1 MAMTTLDPARTALV
15 AVHLQNDIVGADG
28 AFAPFF
34 RAEIDR
40 VGTLT
45 TAARLLDAAR
55 AAGVP
60 VVYTR
65 VAWRP
70 DYSDLH
76 ANSPLLNI
84 VIQQNCLV
92 DGTPGAAITDELA
105 PQDTDRVVTHR
116 RVGGFHD
123 SELEEILRRLGVD
136 TVAFLGVATNA
147 SVEGTARAA
156 SDLGYRVLV
165 ISDACS
171 AATPEAHAASLESL
185 GLLAE
190 ITTTD
195 DVITALT
202 AQPADVSS

>member
-1 MAMTTLDPARTALV
+1 MTTIDPTRTALI
-15 AVHLQNDIVGADG
+15 AVHMQNDIVGPDG

-40 VGTLT
+40 VGTLA

-55 AAGVP
+55 AAGAP
-60 VVYTR
+60 VIYTR
-65 VAWRP
+65 VAWRH

-105 PQDTDRVVTHR
+105 PQDTDRVVTHQ

-123 SELEEILRRLGVD
+123 SELDEILRGLGVD

-147 SVEGTARAA
+147 SVEGTVRGA

>member
-1 MAMTTLDPARTALV
+1 MTTIDPTRTALV
-15 AVHLQNDIVGADG
+15 AVHVQNDIVGPDG

-40 VGTLT
+40 VGTLA
-45 TAARLLDAAR
+45 TAARLLGAAR

-70 DYSDLH
+70 DYSDMH

-84 VIQQNCLV
+84 VIQQNCLI

-105 PQDTDRVVTHR
+105 PQDTDRVVTHQ

-123 SELEEILRRLGVD
+123 SELDEVLRGLGVE

-171 AATPEAHAASLESL
+171 AATPDAHAASLESL

-195 DVITALT
+195 DLIASF
-202 AQPADVSS
+202 APQPADAR

>member
-1 MAMTTLDPARTALV
+1 MTTIDPTRTALV
-15 AVHLQNDIVGADG
+15 AVHMQNDIVGPDG

-40 VGTLT
+40 VGTLA

-76 ANSPLLNI
+76 ANAPLLNI

-105 PQDTDRVVTHR
+105 PQDTDRVVTHQ

-123 SELEEILRRLGVD
+123 SELDEVLRAAEVD

-165 ISDACS
+165 VGDACS
-171 AATPEAHAASLESL
+171 AATPEAHTASLASL

-202 AQPADVSS
+202 AQPADLSS